1 MCQFIFQVEQKKNS
15 LSFMALGD
23 FGGMPYYPYATPIE
37 MAVAYRMAKF
47 AHKNPIDFVL
57 TLGDNFYFDGVKN
70 VEDPRFQV
78 RVVYLLGIIKLVSS
92 YCCAAGATTKTNLNC
107 FTCSN
112 CNYSFIK
119 KLHPICWTLRFQNQC
134 PFLGCRRS
142 FDGCV
147 YALRGSFCN
156 N

>member
-37 MAVAYRMAKF
+37 MAVAHRMAKF

-57 TLGDNFYFDGVKN
+57 TLGDNFYFDGVTS
-70 VEDPRFQV
+70 VDDPRFQV
-78 RVVYLLGIIKLVSS
+78 RVVYLLGIIKLVN
-92 YCCAAGATTKTNLNC
+92 CCAAGATTKTNLNC

-112 CNYSFIK
+112 CNY
-119 KLHPICWTLRFQNQC
+119 
-134 PFLGCRRS
+134 
-142 FDGCV
+142 
-147 YALRGSFCN
+147 
-156 N
+156 